1 MPRLPVRRCRR
12 SIRSD
17 VAGQRYNI
25 CYLPVFDDLNRYVD
39 CIDVDIDNAGGSGSS
54 GAIYSQITFSR
65 FPGNAVRWVG
75 PSDLVTR
82 ADGSETHLN
91 NILFLN
97 GLGVTRDGN
106 TGSIRQW
113 KTKTKAYAKKFFNE
127 RKKRRSEYFYPF
139 VVLKTGR
146 GHLMDISE
154 PSSLYKDAKKLCME
168 EGQRRHLSA
177 KALKSK
183 LSSGKK

>member
-1 MPRLPVRRCRR
+1 M
-12 SIRSD
+12 
-17 VAGQRYNI
+17 
-25 CYLPVFDDLNRYVD
+25 F
-39 CIDVDIDNAGGSGSS
+39 
-54 GAIYSQITFSR
+54 SQIAFSR

-82 ADGSETHLN
+82 AGGSMAYLDN
-91 NILFLN
+91 VLFLN
-97 GLGVTRDGN
+97 GLGVTRDGD

-113 KTKTKAYAKKFFNE
+113 KTSTKAYAKIFFNE
-127 RKKRRSEYFYPF
+127 RKKRRAEYFYPF

-154 PSSLYKDAKKLCME
+154 PSSLYKDPKKLCKE

-177 KALKSK
+177 KALKGN
-183 LSSGKK
+183 LNSGPK